1 MGFDGFYVAAVMV
14 VNGSIWMYAEI
25 IVANSEPPSCAAFI
39 SFSSSHA

>member
-25 IVANSEPPSCAAFI
+25 IVANGDPPSPSLTCV
-39 SFSSSHA
+39 SFAEPC